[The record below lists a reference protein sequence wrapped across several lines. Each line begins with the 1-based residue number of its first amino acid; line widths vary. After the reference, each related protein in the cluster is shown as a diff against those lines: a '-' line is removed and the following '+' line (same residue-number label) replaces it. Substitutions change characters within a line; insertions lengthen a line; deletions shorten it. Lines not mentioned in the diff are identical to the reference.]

1 MIEQSTIDR
10 VLAAADI
17 VDVVKDFVALRKT
30 GASYKGLCPF
40 HEDRTPSFIVT
51 PAKGLCKCFACG
63 AGGNVVKFVQMH
75 EQLSWPEA
83 IKYLAAKYGIEV
95 EESGRSDEQKE
106 RSKERE
112 ALFVVNEW
120 ARDWFVRMLHED
132 PDGIAVG
139 MTYFRGRGF
148 RDDTIRKFQL
158 GFCPDR
164 RDAMSQAAVKA
175 GYGERLL
182 VNDAESRQG
191 TGVSFKNDKGGLTD
205 RFRGRV
211 IFPIHTV
218 SGRVVG
224 FGGRVL
230 AKATKG
236 VSQKYVNSPESTI
249 YSKSRELYGLFQAK
263 QAIVKQNCCYLVEGY
278 TDVISMHQSG
288 VENVVA
294 SSGTALTTGQI
305 NLLHRFTNNV
315 TMIYDGDEA
324 GIHAA
329 LRGTDMLLSQG
340 LNIKVLLLP
349 DGEDP
354 DSFARSHKAE
364 ELRQYIADHE
374 VDFIRFKTEVLL
386 AGCKGDP
393 VRKAEVVGDIVNS
406 IAVIPGDIL
415 RQTYAHECAEQ
426 MGMAE
431 SVIVK
436 AVADRRARSIIPEK
450 GVPAGGAVVRS
461 PETETSPQGGSDEKN
476 TVGDAR
482 ETATSTEQ
490 RMGIEERNL
499 AFALIRW
506 GGMSFRFADEEED
519 CNVTDFIVSEL
530 EVDDIVFDSE
540 LCRRVLSMSQEL
552 RASGTAWT
560 PEEWTARFTLCED
573 EAIAAMA
580 AVAVTD
586 VHRLPEPQ
594 RKLLRSDESRL
605 AEIVPRLVCDLKF
618 RLIAQQVQAVQT
630 RLRQPEVMRDPE
642 LLSALLTEYRD
653 LSAIQ
658 REVGRMLGDRIMKS
672 PRGK

>member
-17 VDVVKDFVALRKT
+17 VDVVKDFVALRKA

-51 PAKGLCKCFACG
+51 PAKQLCKCFACG

-75 EQLSWPEA
+75 EQMSWPEA
-83 IKYLAAKYGIEV
+83 IRYLANKYGIEV
-95 EESGRSDEQKE
+95 EESGKTDEQRE

-112 ALFVVNEW
+112 SLFVVNEW
-120 ARDWFVRMLHED
+120 ACGWFERMLHED
-132 PDGIAVG
+132 PDGVAVG
-139 MTYFRGRGF
+139 MTYFRERGF
-148 RDDTIRKFQL
+148 RDDTIRKFHL

-164 RDAMSQAAVKA
+164 RDAMSQAALKA
-175 GYGERLL
+175 GYDQNLL

-191 TGVSFKNDKGGLTD
+191 TGISFKNDRGGLTD

-263 QAIVKQNCCYLVEGY
+263 QSIAKQNCCYLVEGY

-294 SSGTALTTGQI
+294 SSGTALTEGQI
-305 NLLHRFTNNV
+305 ALIHRFTNNV

-329 LRGTDMLLSQG
+329 LRGTDMLLAQG

-354 DSFARSHKAE
+354 DSFARSHRAE
-364 ELRQYIADHE
+364 EFRQYIADHE
-374 VDFIRFKTEVLL
+374 VDFIRFKTEILMKD
-386 AGCKGDP
+386 CKGDP
-393 VRKAEVVGDIVNS
+393 VKKAEVVNDIVQS
-406 IAVIPGDIL
+406 IAVIPNDIL

-426 MGMAE
+426 MKMAE

-436 AVADRRARSIIPEK
+436 AVADRRAKSI
-450 GVPAGGAVVRS
+450 VPASRPAGQPAA
-461 PETETSPQGGSDEKN
+461 P
-476 TVGDAR
+476 VGDATQGGG
-482 ETATSTEQ
+482 EPSDESGAQVQGSGAQ
-490 RMGIEERNL
+490 QQKMIVEERNL
-499 AFALIRW
+499 AFALIKW
-506 GGMSFRFADEEED
+506 GGLNFRFNGEDADV
-519 CNVTDFIVSEL
+519 NVTDFITEEL
-530 EVDDIVFDSE
+530 EMDGITLE
-540 LCRRVLSMSQEL
+540 HPLCGRVLEMAQQMQHGEEALDS
-552 RASGTAWT
+552 AAWT
-560 PEEWTARFTLCED
+560 GRFIMSED
-573 EAIAAMA
+573 EQVAMMA
-580 AVAVTD
+580 DVAMNDKYT
-586 VHRLPEPQ
+586 LSEKQ
-594 RKLLRSDESRL
+594 RKQLIPDENRL
-605 AEIVPRLVCDLKF
+605 VEIVPRLVYELKYHIISEQV
-618 RLIAQQVQAVQT
+618 REVQQ
-630 RLRQPEVMRDPE
+630 RLRQPEVMSDAA
-642 LLSALLTEYRD
+642 ALTRLMEEYRD
-653 LSAIQ
+653 LSAIK
-658 REVGRMLGDRIMKS
+658 REVGRMLGERTLKR
-672 PRGK
+672 P

>member
-17 VDVVKDFVALRKT
+17 VDVVKDFVALRKA

-51 PAKGLCKCFACG
+51 PAKQLCKCFACG

-75 EQLSWPEA
+75 EQMTWPEA
-83 IKYLAAKYGIEV
+83 IRYLANKYGIEV
-95 EESGRSDEQKE
+95 EESGKTDEQRE

-112 ALFVVNEW
+112 SLFVVNEW
-120 ARDWFVRMLHED
+120 ACGWFERMLHED
-132 PDGIAVG
+132 PDGVAVG
-139 MTYFRGRGF
+139 MTYFRERGF
-148 RDDTIRKFQL
+148 RDDTIRKFHL

-164 RDAMSQAAVKA
+164 RDAMSQAALKA
-175 GYGERLL
+175 GYDQNLL

-191 TGVSFKNDKGGLTD
+191 TGVSFKNDRGGLTD

-263 QAIVKQNCCYLVEGY
+263 QSIAKQNCCYLVEGY

-294 SSGTALTTGQI
+294 SSGTALTEGQI
-305 NLLHRFTNNV
+305 ALIHRFTNNV

-329 LRGTDMLLSQG
+329 LRGTDMLLAQG

-354 DSFARSHKAE
+354 DSFARSHRAE
-364 ELRQYIADHE
+364 EFRQYIADHE
-374 VDFIRFKTEVLL
+374 VDFIRFKTEILMKD
-386 AGCKGDP
+386 CKGDP
-393 VRKAEVVGDIVNS
+393 VKKAEVVNDIVQS
-406 IAVIPGDIL
+406 IAVIPNDIL

-426 MGMAE
+426 MKMAE

-436 AVADRRARSIIPEK
+436 AVADRRAKSI
-450 GVPAGGAVVRS
+450 VPASRPAGQPVAPAGDA
-461 PETETSPQGGSDEKN
+461 TQGGGEP
-476 TVGDAR
+476 VGESAAQ
-482 ETATSTEQ
+482 EQTSGAPQ
-490 RMGIEERNL
+490 QKMIMEERNL
-499 AFALIRW
+499 AFALIKW
-506 GGMSFRFADEEED
+506 GGLKFRFYGEEADV
-519 CNVTDFIVSEL
+519 NVTDFITEEL
-530 EVDDIVFDSE
+530 EMDDIALQHP
-540 LCRRVLSMSQEL
+540 LCQRVLEMAQQMQHGEEVLDS
-552 RASGTAWT
+552 AAWT
-560 PEEWTARFTLCED
+560 GRFIMSED
-573 EAIAAMA
+573 EQVAMMA
-580 AVAVTD
+580 DVAMNDKYTLSEKQREQLTPD
-586 VHRLPEPQ
+586 ENRLV
-594 RKLLRSDESRL
+594 
-605 AEIVPRLVCDLKF
+605 EIVPRLVYELKYHIISEQV
-618 RLIAQQVQAVQT
+618 REVQQ
-630 RLRQPEVMRDPE
+630 RLRQPEVMNDA
-642 LLSALLTEYRD
+642 SALTRLMEEYRD
-653 LSAIQ
+653 LSAIK
-658 REVGRMLGDRIMKS
+658 REVGRMLGERTLKRM
-672 PRGK
+672 

>member
-17 VDVVKDFVALRKT
+17 VDVVKDFVALRKA

-51 PAKGLCKCFACG
+51 PAKQLCKCFACG

-75 EQLSWPEA
+75 EQMTWPEA
-83 IKYLAAKYGIEV
+83 IRYLANKYGIEV
-95 EESGRSDEQKE
+95 EESGKTDEQRE

-112 ALFVVNEW
+112 SLFVVNEW
-120 ARDWFVRMLHED
+120 ACGWFERMLHED
-132 PDGIAVG
+132 PDGVAVG
-139 MTYFRGRGF
+139 MTYFRERGF
-148 RDDTIRKFQL
+148 RDDTIRKFHL

-164 RDAMSQAAVKA
+164 RDAMSQAALKA
-175 GYGERLL
+175 GYDQNLL

-191 TGVSFKNDKGGLTD
+191 TGISFKNDRGGLTD

-263 QAIVKQNCCYLVEGY
+263 QSIAKQNCCYLVEGY

-294 SSGTALTTGQI
+294 SSGTALTEGQI
-305 NLLHRFTNNV
+305 ALIHRFTNNV

-329 LRGTDMLLSQG
+329 LRGTDMLLAQG

-354 DSFARSHKAE
+354 DSFARSHRAE
-364 ELRQYIADHE
+364 EFRQYIADHE
-374 VDFIRFKTEVLL
+374 VDFIRFKTEILMKD
-386 AGCKGDP
+386 CKGDP
-393 VRKAEVVGDIVNS
+393 VKKAEVVNDIVQS
-406 IAVIPGDIL
+406 IAVIPNDIL

-426 MGMAE
+426 MKMAE

-436 AVADRRARSIIPEK
+436 AVADRRAKSI
-450 GVPAGGAVVRS
+450 VPASRPAGQPAA
-461 PETETSPQGGSDEKN
+461 P
-476 TVGDAR
+476 VGDATQGGG
-482 ETATSTEQ
+482 EPSDESGAQEQ
-490 RMGIEERNL
+490 GSGAQQQKMIVEERNL
-499 AFALIRW
+499 AFALIKW
-506 GGMSFRFADEEED
+506 GGLNFRFNGEDADV
-519 CNVTDFIVSEL
+519 NVTDFITEEL
-530 EVDDIVFDSE
+530 EMDGITLE
-540 LCRRVLSMSQEL
+540 HPLCGRVLEMAQQMQHGEEALDS
-552 RASGTAWT
+552 TAWT
-560 PEEWTARFTLCED
+560 GRFIMSED
-573 EAIAAMA
+573 EQVAMMA
-580 AVAVTD
+580 DVAMNDKYT
-586 VHRLPEPQ
+586 LSEKQ
-594 RKLLRSDESRL
+594 RKQLIPDENRL
-605 AEIVPRLVCDLKF
+605 VEIVPRLVYELKYHIISEQV
-618 RLIAQQVQAVQT
+618 REVQQ
-630 RLRQPEVMRDPE
+630 RLRQPEVMSDAA
-642 LLSALLTEYRD
+642 ALTRLMEEYRD
-653 LSAIQ
+653 LSAIK
-658 REVGRMLGDRIMKS
+658 REVGRMLGERTLKR
-672 PRGK
+672 P